1 MSYTI
6 APSSNGEYIIIKV
19 LTDIDREL
27 AMKFAVDAN
36 ALGMQLGIRRYLVD
50 VVQSRNV
57 DSVIDQYDF
66 AYTDMQQAARIDKE
80 ARIAVLTAPGDA
92 SHDFVEIVARNAGFA
107 FRLFV
112 DPLKAEAFLMTE

>member
-6 APSSNGEYIIIKV
+6 APSSNGEYIIIRV

-27 AMKFAVDAN
+27 AMKFVVDAN
-36 ALGMQLGIRRYLVD
+36 ALGMRLGIRRYLVD

-80 ARIAVLTAPGDA
+80 ARVAVLTAPGDA
-92 SHDFVEIVARNAGFA
+92 SHDFIEIVARNAGFA
-107 FRLFV
+107 FRLFA
-112 DPLKAEAFLMTE
+112 DPLEAEAFLMTE